1 MDGSTVAAAWRA
13 GEAAAEAAIEAVAS
27 ALARG
32 LASAAVVLAPER
44 AILFGG
50 LMAGLGE
57 PLIKALR
64 RQLSRVPYPAAV
76 AALDVVPAALG
87 ARAGAIGAA
96 LLEQSP

>member
-1 MDGSTVAAAWRA
+1 MWILIGLVLTPLGLLGQYAAAV
-13 GEAAAEAAIEAVAS
+13 GY
-27 ALARG
+27 LF
-32 LASAAVVLAPER
+32 
-44 AILFGG
+44 LFGG